1 MTFDWLKDPVSD
13 DAPCGA
19 NLESTDDE
27 PFLDYYYEAESRMP
41 ERFFMP
47 AVEAGGKVVKA
58 AQLFDRQS
66 VDHKSELAEITKLLK
81 RTRDLRLLSLLA
93 RFMILAGRLPQ
104 YAEALVAIADVLEVF
119 PNDAH
124 PTDVSERRGTLEE
137 LGSNV
142 SVVLPLQ
149 YAEIA
154 GPGEVS
160 LRRQLVALGSA
171 TARAGEDGLNTG
183 KLIGEISAPGNS
195 KPVEQVH
202 AALNIALSA
211 LSRIRSA
218 CLRNE
223 VNPFNPGIEPAEA
236 AITEMLGMIQSGR
249 PDLVPWAA
257 EDAVDDEES
266 DDSSDEDSDDHDTDT
281 PTPSGGKASTAAAIV
296 VTKIPNRAAA
306 LATIKA
312 IESYFATHEPSSP
325 ALLLVTQSRLLF
337 GRPLVEALE
346 TLLPEQSERAK
357 IDFGAETGFVLDMTR
372 LKLLASEAASVAQS
386 ADDEDA
392 GPDPEVTNRSDV
404 AGHLSA
410 LDEFYRAREPA
421 SPIPVLLFRARTYLE
436 KDFSSIVTE
445 IIPPQADK

>member
-1 MTFDWLKDPVSD
+1 LILDWLKEPVSD

-41 ERFFMP
+41 ERFFVP
-47 AVEAGGKVVKA
+47 AVESGGKVVKA

-66 VDHKSELAEITKLLK
+66 VDHKSELEEITKLLK

-104 YAEALVAIADVLEVF
+104 YAEALVATADVLEAF

-124 PTDVSERRGTLEE
+124 PTDVSERRGALDE

-142 SVVLPLQ
+142 SVILPLQ

-171 TARAGEDGLNTG
+171 TPRAGEDGLNTG
-183 KLIGEISAPGNS
+183 KLIGEIAAPGNS
-195 KPVEQVH
+195 KPVELVH
-202 AALNIALSA
+202 AALNTALSA
-211 LSRIRSA
+211 LSRIKSA

-257 EDAVDDEES
+257 ESAASDEES
-266 DDSSDEDSDDHDTDT
+266 DDSSDEDGDDDD
-281 PTPSGGKASTAAAIV
+281 SGAPAASAGKATIAAKIV

-312 IESYFATHEPSSP
+312 IEIYFATHEPSSP

-346 TLLPEQSERAK
+346 TLLPEHAVRAK
-357 IDFGAETGFVLDMTR
+357 IDFGAETGFVLDMAR
-372 LKLLASEAASVAQS
+372 LKLLANEAAAVAQS
-386 ADDEDA
+386 SNDEDA
-392 GPDPEVTNRSDV
+392 GPSPEVTNRSDV

-410 LDEFYRAREPA
+410 LEEFYRAREPA